1 MPFVLVCMTS
11 LRPHGVAMALPTHE
25 ATEREGQVSSIAPA
39 FKEWIDGWEW
49 KLDPTCNESSSYLR
63 EGANPGQI
71 VPRYVSITRLRQ
83 EQRHAKDVYDKFLKD
98 DLPAME
104 SPVLLDVG
112 AGPGTY
118 DMYVH
123 RHYNNK
129 ATVIYFDGR
138 SDQADPRVKHKKALD
153 GYHTDVKVMPFY
165 KNDMECTGKLPLFNG
180 IPQSS
185 VRVLAAT
192 PENMAS
198 LAGTV
203 DFIYSHGSYG
213 FHYPT
218 STYAVQAFLALKP
231 GGKMKLCARAGTRIK
246 QLLPKGDGEGHTTVY
261 RSLDP
266 EVQRQ
271 QAISVGFRCDK
282 LPSTVG
288 TLKAPSNTWITFICH
303 KPKRAA

>member
-1 MPFVLVCMTS
+1 MVSHGAMPSVLVSMVV
-11 LRPHGVAMALPTHE
+11 LHGAVVALPMRNGAVDNLPPGSE
-25 ATEREGQVSSIAPA
+25 Q
-39 FKEWIDGWEW
+39 WLDGWEW
-49 KLDPTCNESSSYLR
+49 KLDPTCNESSSFLR
-63 EGANPGQI
+63 EGFNPGQV
-71 VPRYVSITRLRQ
+71 VPRYLTVARIKQ
-83 EQRHAKDVYDKFLKD
+83 EQGHAKRVYESFLKN

-112 AGPGTY
+112 AGPGSY

-129 ATVIYFDGR
+129 AKVIYFDGR
-138 SDQADPRVKHKKALD
+138 SDQADPSVKYKKALD

-185 VRVLAAT
+185 VQVLSAT

-218 STYAVQAFLALKP
+218 STYAAQAFLALKP
-231 GGKMKLCARAGTRIK
+231 GGKMKLCARAGSHIK
-246 QLLPKGDGEGHTTVY
+246 QLSPKGEGKGHTTAFKP
-261 RSLDP
+261 LDP
-266 EVQRQ
+266 EMQRQ
-271 QAISVGFRCDK
+271 QAINVGFRCDK
-282 LPSTVG
+282 IPSTAG
-288 TLKAPSNTWITFICH
+288 LLNSYIFFTCH
-303 KPKRAA
+303 KPKKAA